1 MDISVVFLELS
12 AFKADYERS
21 WVNVPVADGI
31 GKRSVSGLKGWKVRP
46 GGWPENRQIA
56 VMLRELP
63 GFAGRGGAWRGMRCL
78 LGAALRLAP
87 LPSLTGSP
95 WVPPERLALASKP
108 KPLTEE
114 RSPLA
119 GRWLAP
125 SVVRDPSER

>member
-63 GFAGRGGAWRGMRCL
+63 GYAERGGAWRGMRCL
-78 LGAALRLAP
+78 LGAALRSAP
-87 LPSLTGSP
+87 LPSPVGTS
-95 WVPPERLALASKP
+95 WVASERLELASKP
-108 KPLTEE
+108 KPLAGE
-114 RSPLA
+114 RSPLTA
-119 GRWLAP
+119 RG
-125 SVVRDPSER
+125 